1 MPLYFRWQYM
11 QNIKVFPY
19 GLWRENTT
27 KKLCLMDVSS
37 SLVLTYNESPEYTN
51 IKVVSLDSFVEENN
65 LKKIAIRLSFWLG
78 KKKKFD
84 ALCS

>member
-1 MPLYFRWQYM
+1 M

-37 SLVLTYNESPEYTN
+37 SFVLTYNESPEYTN

-65 LKKIAIRLSFWLG
+65 LKKIAIRLSFCPG

>member
-1 MPLYFRWQYM
+1 M

-27 KKLCLMDVSS
+27 EKLCLMDVSS

-65 LKKIAIRLSFWLG
+65 LKKNCHSIILLAG
-78 KKKKFD
+78 KKEEI
-84 ALCS
+84 

>member
-1 MPLYFRWQYM
+1 M

-65 LKKIAIRLSFWLG
+65 LKKLPFDYPFGREKRRNLMLYAVDETKKIRL
-78 KKKKFD
+78 
-84 ALCS
+84 